1 MLEYSL
7 WLIADSRRLQDQSRR
22 LALQQR
28 AAFTTFIGQ
37 GIDMANTLLN
47 VVVTSRDAQV
57 KARCLAK
64 VQQTYIRLSDLTQKT
79 QSNEDL
85 IVSLEGLRRRYEAM
99 PRIQQ

>member
-47 VVVTSRDAQV
+47 VVVTSRFSLAPNLRVRMTYVRPPERRSASDAMSTSKDKYNPVHAQM
-57 KARCLAK
+57 
-64 VQQTYIRLSDLTQKT
+64 Q
-79 QSNEDL
+79 
-85 IVSLEGLRRRYEAM
+85 M
-99 PRIQQ
+99 PLPMLV